1 MVARLVSRRGV
12 HRGRRPRPK
21 EAGEARSVFGAARA
35 TSPPLMHHLLE
46 EAPQALE
53 RFARLP
59 RALLILDF
67 DGTIA
72 PFAPTP
78 DAARMEPAAKSA
90 LDRLLQAASP
100 GLHVGVASGRSI
112 DDLRRRL
119 PPLHV
124 WIGLHGLE
132 SAIDDEPPRLRF
144 DSSIADRALERLRP
158 RLDAAIGAGGRVED
172 KVHSIALHVRG
183 LEPARAAAA
192 IAAFVREVER
202 EREDGAPLECLSGAM
217 VVEARP
223 SGASKHHAIDEVLRT
238 LRPGGLC
245 FVGDDITDEEVFRAF
260 PDHLTVAVMD
270 PPRSSAA
277 AYYLRTPRETGAMLH
292 AIAERHEQSMS

>member
-1 MVARLVSRRGV
+1 MMR
-12 HRGRRPRPK
+12 
-21 EAGEARSVFGAARA
+21 
-35 TSPPLMHHLLE
+35 HLLE
-46 EAPQALE
+46 EAPAVLE
-53 RFARLP
+53 SFAELP
-59 RALLILDF
+59 DALLVLDF
-67 DGTIA
+67 DGTVA

-78 DAARMEPAAKSA
+78 DLARLEPTAANA
-90 LDRLLQAASP
+90 LDRLLAAE
-100 GLHVGVASGRSI
+100 GDRLRIGVASGRAI
-112 DDLRRRL
+112 EDLRRRL

-132 SAIDDEPPRLRF
+132 LAIGDEPPRLRF
-144 DSSIADRALERLRP
+144 DPALSDRALERLRL

-183 LEPARAAAA
+183 LDPARAAAA

-223 SGASKHHAIDEVLRT
+223 SGAGKHHAIDEALRT

-245 FVGDDITDEEVFRAF
+245 VVGDDVTDEEVFRAF
-260 PDHLTVAVMD
+260 RNYLTVAVMD

-277 AYYLRTPRETGAMLH
+277 AYYLRTPRETAAMLSV
-292 AIAERHEQSMS
+292 IAARRASRLG

>member
-1 MVARLVSRRGV
+1 MD
-12 HRGRRPRPK
+12 
-21 EAGEARSVFGAARA
+21 
-35 TSPPLMHHLLE
+35 HLLE
-46 EAPQALE
+46 EAPEALE

-59 RALLILDF
+59 QALLILDF

-78 DAARMEPAAKSA
+78 DTARLEPPAESA
-90 LDRLLQAASP
+90 LDRLLQAASS

-132 SAIDDEPPRLRF
+132 SAIGGEAPRLRF
-144 DSSIADRALERLRP
+144 DPSISDRALERLRS
-158 RLDAAIGAGGRVED
+158 RLDTVIGAGGRIED
-172 KVHSIALHVRG
+172 KVHSIAVHVRG

-202 EREDGAPLECLSGAM
+202 EREDGAPLECLPGAM

-223 SGASKHHAIDEVLRT
+223 CGAGKHHAIEEIWGT
-238 LRPGGLC
+238 LGADGLA
-245 FVGDDITDEEVFRAF
+245 FVGDDVTDEEVFRAYR
-260 PDHLTVAVMD
+260 DELTVAVMD
-270 PPRSSAA
+270 PVRTSAA
-277 AYYLRTPRETGAMLH
+277 TYYLRTPRETAAMLN
-292 AIAERHEQSMS
+292 AIAGYRTSLDG